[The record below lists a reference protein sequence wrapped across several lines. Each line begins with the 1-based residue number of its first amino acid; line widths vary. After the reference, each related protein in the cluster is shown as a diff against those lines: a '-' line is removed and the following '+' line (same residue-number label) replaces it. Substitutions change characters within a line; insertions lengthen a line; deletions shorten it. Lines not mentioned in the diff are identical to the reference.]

1 MLTNVHRQVFQMLLN
16 AFHNTEKEERTHHT
30 FLERKHDI
38 TMKTFERQFNNKEK
52 ITTDRFNYEYLHIPK
67 KAKKS
72 KYMFVSIDVKQEFLK
87 F

>member
-52 ITTDRFNYEYLHIPK
+52 ITTDSYEYLHIPK
-67 KAKKS
+67 KAKQS